1 MPARS
6 IGELALQSRS
16 QESCQLIGTHFTV
29 AEDLVQQA
37 RSDRLT
43 AMNGYHGG
51 PTVWVPYEMMATPNA
66 NHVESDFGEC
76 GDQLLA
82 RRPWQPRHLP
92 DRDALHTDEVE

>member
-1 MPARS
+1 MR
-6 IGELALQSRS
+6 SRS
-16 QESCQLIGTHFTV
+16 QEGCQLIGIHLAVT
-29 AEDLVQQA
+29 EDLVQQA

-43 AMNGYHGG
+43 AMNGNHGC
-51 PTVWVPYEMMATPNA
+51 PTVSVPDEMVATPNA

-92 DRDALHTDEVE
+92 DRDALHTDEIE